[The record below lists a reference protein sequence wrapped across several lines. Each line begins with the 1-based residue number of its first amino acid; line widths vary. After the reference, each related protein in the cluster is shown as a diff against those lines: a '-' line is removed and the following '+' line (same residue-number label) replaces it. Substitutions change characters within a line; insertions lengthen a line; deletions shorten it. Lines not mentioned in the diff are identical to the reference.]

1 MRIRKCDKC
10 DLEIEYGPH
19 PNDYSGAGSYPM
31 AGDPACTVQA
41 AMSVVEVDGEYMD
54 LCVENG
60 CLDDFNTV
68 DASATED
75 KKDKLKDWV
84 KKK

>member
-1 MRIRKCDKC
+1 
-10 DLEIEYGPH
+10 
-19 PNDYSGAGSYPM
+19 
-31 AGDPACTVQA
+31 
-41 AMSVVEVDGEYMD
+41 MSVVEVDGEYMD